1 MPITSRVSSKIIR
14 IFNRLK
20 GSEYT
25 GSLRCR
31 HFAVAIRGGKQIT
44 PVSCN
49 YHRTVVFGKVR
60 GSLHAEMNSLSY
72 VLNMEGSFRGGN
84 HYLEERCVLRAKG
97 VQETT

>member
-1 MPITSRVSSKIIR
+1 MYSHVSNKINK

-20 GSEYT
+20 GSKYT

-31 HFAVAIRGGKQIT
+31 HFAVAIRGGKQVS

-72 VLNMEGSFRGGN
+72 VLNTDSSFSGYGN
-84 HYLEERCVLRAKG
+84 HYLEERCILRSKG
-97 VQETT
+97 AQETT